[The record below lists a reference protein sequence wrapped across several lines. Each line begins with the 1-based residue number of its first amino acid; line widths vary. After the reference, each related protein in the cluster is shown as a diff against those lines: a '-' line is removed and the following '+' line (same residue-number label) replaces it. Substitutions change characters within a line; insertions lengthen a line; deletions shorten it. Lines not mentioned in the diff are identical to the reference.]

1 MDLPT
6 EMGTCSHL
14 QLGEKMERRSLGNAS
29 DHWQP
34 VS

>member
-6 EMGTCSHL
+6 EMGNGNL
-14 QLGEKMERRSLGNAS
+14 QLGEKMERRSLGNAN